1 MKTTRRAFLGGLAAA
16 SIPVGA
22 AAATTVQPE
31 TQENKCIRLARELLA
46 EFSKLPSHGRSKVG
60 PFVDLRGA
68 AGVDCLRFVRGDD
81 GLDTLVAMIS
91 AEEFIQ

>member
-1 MKTTRRAFLGGLAAA
+1 METTRRTFIGGLAAA
-16 SIPVGA
+16 TIPGA
-22 AAATTVQPE
+22 ATAATIVQQE

-60 PFVDLRGA
+60 PFVDLLGA

-81 GLDTLVAMIS
+81 GLDTLVAMIG
-91 AEEFIQ
+91 AKDELQ